1 MLLIKRKSNLYL
13 SYLKNWNDNSIC
25 AIRQSGMIFVCCCD
39 IVSVKVGVGGGVGGV
54 KLKGIKNIIL
64 TKEKS
69 KATEKPIKRL
79 HKSPWESMG

>member
-39 IVSVKVGVGGGVGGV
+39 IVSVKVGVGGGE
-54 KLKGIKNIIL
+54 LKGIKNIIL

-79 HKSPWESMG
+79 HKSLWESMG

>member
-1 MLLIKRKSNLYL
+1 MSLIKRKSNFYL

-39 IVSVKVGVGGGVGGV
+39 IVSVKVGVGGGGV

-69 KATEKPIKRL
+69 KATKKPIKRL
-79 HKSPWESMG
+79 HKSLWESMG

>member
-39 IVSVKVGVGGGVGGV
+39 IVSVKVGVGGGGV

-79 HKSPWESMG
+79 HKSLWESMG

>member
-39 IVSVKVGVGGGVGGV
+39 IVSVKVGV

-69 KATEKPIKRL
+69 KATEKHIKRL
-79 HKSPWESMG
+79 HKSLWESIG